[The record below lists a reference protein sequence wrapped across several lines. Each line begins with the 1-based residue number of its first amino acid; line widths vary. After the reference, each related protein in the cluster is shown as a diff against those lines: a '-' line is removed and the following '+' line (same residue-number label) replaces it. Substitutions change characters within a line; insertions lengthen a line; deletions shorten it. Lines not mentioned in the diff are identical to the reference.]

1 MKLEFVYL
9 PVARLD
15 EALALYR
22 DELGLSEAWR
32 EGETTV
38 GLDLPDSDVKLM
50 LDVDDSN
57 ARPGPMFVVASVAA
71 FRRDHPGLGYDGEAF
86 EIPDGW
92 MTSFS
97 DPWGNAVYVMDQSTA
112 DAS

>member
-9 PVARLD
+9 PVAKLD
-15 EALALYR
+15 EALAFYR
-22 DELGLSEAWR
+22 DDLRLTEAWR

-38 GLDLPDSDVKLM
+38 GMDLPDTDVKLM
-50 LDVDDSN
+50 IDVTDEG
-57 ARPGPMFVVASVAA
+57 RPGPMFVVASVAD
-71 FRRDHPGLGYDGEAF
+71 FRAAHPNLGYDGEAF

-92 MTSFS
+92 MTSFT
-97 DPWGNAVYVMDQSTA
+97 DPSGNMVYLLDQSTA

>member
-71 FRRDHPGLGYDGEAF
+71 FRSDHPSLGYNGEAS
-86 EIPDGW
+86 EIPGGW

-112 DAS
+112 EDS

>member
-1 MKLEFVYL
+1 MKLELVYL
-9 PVARLD
+9 PVAKLD

-38 GLDLPDSDVKLM
+38 GLDVPDSDVKLM
-50 LDVDDSN
+50 LDVDSN
-57 ARPGPMFVVASVAA
+57 ARPGPMFVVPSVAV
-71 FRRDHPGLGYDGEAF
+71 FRTDHPSLSYDGEAF

-92 MTSFS
+92 MTSFT
-97 DPWGNAVYVMDQSTA
+97 DPWGNAVYIMDQSTA
-112 DAS
+112 DAP